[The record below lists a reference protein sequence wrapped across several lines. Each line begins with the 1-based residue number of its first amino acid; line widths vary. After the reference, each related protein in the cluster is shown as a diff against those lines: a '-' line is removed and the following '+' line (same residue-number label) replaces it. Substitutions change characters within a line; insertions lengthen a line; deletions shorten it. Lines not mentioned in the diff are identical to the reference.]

1 MELPPLWRGWDLG
14 LELADDV
21 GAAEWVVEALRPWA
35 RPRGGS
41 VWIASF
47 VPDRFE
53 AYARILHPARGPDG
67 DVRWAELAARR
78 GVAVGR
84 ETGFCAASGLDP
96 TADQRTWD
104 EAVPS
109 DGSLPERQL
118 AALAAALVRF
128 TSAPDECVFCF
139 WIGYGFFGEAQ
150 GLPLVRL
157 PNRDHYLFTG
167 QLARMDCPVRF
178 DVWEQSPSMWWPAD
192 RAWFVATEIDG
203 YSTYVGGTAACVDAV
218 VGHPDLEALTV
229 TVDAGMDPG
238 PYA

>member
-1 MELPPLWRGWDLG
+1 V
-14 LELADDV
+14 A
-21 GAAEWVVEALRPWA
+21 EALRPWE
-35 RPRGGS
+35 RLRGGS

-47 VPDRFE
+47 VPDQFE

-78 GVAVGR
+78 GVAVGP
-84 ETGFCAASGLDP
+84 ETGFCAASGLDH

-118 AALAAALVRF
+118 AALAAALVPF

-139 WIGYGFFGEAQ
+139 WVGYGFFGEPQ

-167 QLARMDCPVRF
+167 QLARMGGAVRF
-178 DVWEQSPSMWWPAD
+178 GVWEQSPSMWWPAD

-218 VGHPDLEALTV
+218 LGHPHLEALTV
-229 TVDAGMDPG
+229 TGDRRRGHGSG
-238 PYA
+238 PVRLDD